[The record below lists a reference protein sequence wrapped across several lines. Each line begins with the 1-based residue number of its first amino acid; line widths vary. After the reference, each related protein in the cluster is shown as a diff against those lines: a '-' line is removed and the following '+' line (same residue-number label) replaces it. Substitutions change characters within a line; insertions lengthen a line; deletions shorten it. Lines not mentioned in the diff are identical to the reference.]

1 MELIL
6 SGILISV
13 IGAIFSFIFRKDA
26 PRNAIVCVVSI
37 AMACMSI
44 AICAYFVGNSFDGN
58 TIYIPFTSHLLD
70 YICFG
75 ISVCLALLII
85 IMSIRYKKWI
95 ALCLAIVQLSLSI
108 YIELACVPDTS
119 YYNGFS
125 IDILS
130 CVMGVIVGVVGGA
143 ICIYALGYMKD
154 FQAHEPED
162 ATDRRPIFFLLMI
175 AFLGAMYL
183 LIFSNNIM
191 WMLCGWE
198 ATTVCSF
205 LLIGYTKTDEAIN
218 NSFKQIIYNLIGG
231 ISFSIG
237 AFFIIKDV
245 GVLDFNVFLQ
255 TGLADPN
262 IAKVPLF
269 CLTLAALTKAAQMPF
284 YTWILGAMV
293 APTPAS
299 ALLHSSTMVKAGVF
313 LLIKLSPLYAGNK
326 EIQFSL
332 LFICAFTFLLCS
344 MMAISVTNGKRVLAL
359 STVANLALI
368 GMSAGFGT
376 AFGVWVAIILLIFHS
391 VAKSLLFLCVG
402 TAEHHIGSRDI
413 ETFDAL
419 FNKMPRLARFMSFGI
434 LCMFVF
440 PFGMLVG
447 KWGVI
452 LETINAT
459 NTVLV
464 LFMAFGSAATFM
476 YWAKWLGKISGI
488 ISSEKSI
495 EGTTTKYEMSV
506 FYFISTTLFILNIAL
521 PFISY
526 FVADVYAAKAFSFA
540 GFSSAGFISN
550 ETLILCVISAVI
562 VFLTLFLFVDKKR
575 KRSERQLTPYLSG
588 YTVSSDERTFKGSFG
603 EPMKADMRNLYI
615 ESFFGPQYGKFGQI
629 LSLLVIIYGLVM
641 VII

>member
-13 IGAIFSFIFRKDA
+13 IGAILSFIFRRDA
-26 PRNAIVCVVSI
+26 LRNAVVLLISI
-37 AMACMSI
+37 AMACISV
-44 AICAYFVGNSFDGN
+44 AICAYFIRNGNAGSA
-58 TIYIPFTSHLLD
+58 IYIPIQSHVLD

-75 ISVCLALLII
+75 VSVCLTLLII
-85 IMSIRYKKWI
+85 ALSIRYKKWI
-95 ALCLAIVQLSLSI
+95 ALVLAIVQLCFSI
-108 YIELACVPDTS
+108 YVEIMCVPNATYS
-119 YYNGFS
+119 NGFS

-130 CVMGVIVGVVGGA
+130 CVMAVIVGVVGGA

-154 FQAHEPED
+154 FQAHEPAD

-205 LLIGYTKTDEAIN
+205 LLIGYTKTPEAID

-231 ISFSIG
+231 ISFSVA
-237 AFFIIKDV
+237 AFFIIKDI
-245 GVLDFNVFLQ
+245 GVLDFDVFLA
-255 TGLADPN
+255 TGLSDPEMTK
-262 IAKVPLF
+262 IPLF
-269 CLTLAALTKAAQMPF
+269 CMMLAALTKAAQMPF

-313 LLIKLSPLYAGNK
+313 LLIKLSPLFAVNK
-326 EIQFSL
+326 EVQFCL
-332 LFICAFTFLLCS
+332 LFICGFTFLLCS

-368 GMSAGFGT
+368 GMAAGFGT
-376 AFGVWVAIILLIFHS
+376 AFGIWVAIILLIFHS

-440 PFGMLVG
+440 PFAMLVG

-452 LETINAT
+452 IEAMNAT
-459 NTVLV
+459 NSILV

-495 EGTTTKYEMSV
+495 EGSTSRYEMCV
-506 FYFISTTLFILNIAL
+506 FYFISAGLLILNIAL
-521 PFISY
+521 PYISHY
-526 FVADVYAAKAFSFA
+526 VANVYAAKMFGYA
-540 GFSSAGFISN
+540 GFSNEVFISN
-550 ETLILCVISAVI
+550 ETLILCVISAVV
-562 VFLTLFLFVDKKR
+562 VFLALFLLVGKKR
-575 KRSERQLTPYLSG
+575 KKSERELTPYLSG
-588 YTVSSDERTFKGSFG
+588 YTVSSDERTFKGSLG
-603 EPMKADMRNLYI
+603 GAVKAEIRNLYI
-615 ESFFGPQYGKFGQI
+615 ETFFGSQYGKFGQI
-629 LSLLVIIYGLVM
+629 LSLIVIIYGIAMIL
-641 VII
+641 I